1 MNKDNEKEILVI
13 DGQGGRIGKLLIE
26 GIQENFKK
34 VSIIAV
40 GTNSIATANM
50 IKGGATKA
58 ATGENPVIAA
68 CRYAD
73 IIVGPIGIVI
83 ADALFGEITPA
94 MALAIGQ
101 SRAEKILLPMNKC
114 GNQVAGVKNMPTGEL
129 ITEALQ
135 LIRQYVDDSSIK
147 QEIK

>member
-1 MNKDNEKEILVI
+1 MEKEILVI

-26 GIQENFKK
+26 EIKDKFKD
-34 VSIIAV
+34 VSVVAV

-58 ATGENPVIAA
+58 ATGENSVVVA

-83 ADALFGEITPA
+83 ADSLLGEVTPA
-94 MALAIGQ
+94 MALAVGQ
-101 SRAEKILLPMNKC
+101 SKAEKVFLPMNKC
-114 GNQVAGVKNMPTGEL
+114 ANQVVGVKNMPTGEL
-129 ITEALQ
+129 IAEALE
-135 LIRQYVDDSSIK
+135 LIRQCLNT
-147 QEIK
+147 